1 MDVIEAIMSRRSVR
15 KFLDQPVGDGVLE
28 QLIGAGMVAPS
39 AHNEQPWHFVVIEDR
54 AMLEEITRIHKYAQM
69 LKESPVALA
78 ICAEITL
85 VQDPAVDFWVQ
96 DCAAATEN
104 VLLAANGLGL
114 GACWL
119 GIHPRVQRKAAISK
133 LLKLPENVE
142 PFSIIALGYPAKQE
156 KSADRFKPERIH
168 KNYW

>member
-15 KFLDQPVGDGVLE
+15 RFLAKPVGEEVLE

-54 AMLEEITRIHKYAQM
+54 SVLEEITRIHKYAQM

-78 ICAEITL
+78 ICAEVTL
-85 VQDPAVDFWVQ
+85 VQDPTVDFWVQ

-119 GIHPRVQRKAAISK
+119 GIHPRVQRKATISK

-142 PFSIIALGYPAKQE
+142 PFSIIALGYPAEQK
-156 KSADRFKPERIH
+156 KPADRFKQERIH
-168 KNYW
+168 KNHW